1 MNRKTLFIIKT
12 GRVIYVSCLLI
23 YALLLIS
30 CSDSNPVAPDTG
42 LFAPV
47 QKAAQLDGRW
57 QTETI
62 LAGGFPL
69 TGLLVPGAT
78 AGQADSRLSAY
89 LGDLVVSMSGE
100 QTGLFS
106 ADAQGTAVDT
116 AAALPAVSGSHLAAG
131 SFILW
136 GEGQIEIRLS
146 AENGQALDKAQNYLG
161 QASILADTLLL
172 RFNFLVPP
180 HKAVPFLPS
189 SLSVLARMVR
199 R

>member
-1 MNRKTLFIIKT
+1 MSGLFHIT
-12 GRVIYVSCLLI
+12 AMRTSCAYLI
-23 YALLLIS
+23 LTIAALLLA
-30 CSDSNPVAPDTG
+30 CTDSNPVAPDTG

-57 QTETI
+57 QTETM

-116 AAALPAVSGSHLAAG
+116 ADALPAVSGSHLAAG

-136 GEGQIEIRLS
+136 GEGQIEVRLS

-161 QASILADTLLL
+161 HAFILADTLLL
-172 RFNFLVPP
+172 EFNFLVPP
-180 HKAVPFLPS
+180 HKAVPFLPF